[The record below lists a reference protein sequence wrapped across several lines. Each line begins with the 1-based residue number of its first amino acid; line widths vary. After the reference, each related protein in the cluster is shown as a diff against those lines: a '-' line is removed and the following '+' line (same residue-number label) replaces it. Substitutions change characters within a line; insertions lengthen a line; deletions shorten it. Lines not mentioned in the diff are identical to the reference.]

1 MSSIWQ
7 GEKIRL
13 RATEPGDF
21 GLYVDSEG
29 NINTDTEKAYD
40 KVEMPYTPEQRKEI
54 LGKAISGSSGDNF
67 LFTAVDNSGEAVGQ
81 LVTFDCD
88 LRMGSFKYG
97 LFFTEKARGKGY
109 ASEAARIL
117 LDYYF
122 NYLRYHKANVYIYD
136 FNTAS
141 QKFHEK
147 LGFVKEGIL
156 REVAYMDGE
165 YHDAVYY
172 GITSEE
178 FNCIK

>member
-7 GEKIRL
+7 GENIRL

-21 GLYVDSEG
+21 GMYSDNAG
-29 NINTDTEKAYD
+29 NVNTDTEKAYD
-40 KVEMPYTPEQRKEI
+40 KIEMPYTGEQRKE
-54 LGKAISGSSGDNF
+54 LLSKAISANSGDNF
-67 LFTAVDNSGEAVGQ
+67 LFTAVDSEGEAVGQ
-81 LVTFDCD
+81 LITFDCD
-88 LRMGSFKYG
+88 SRLGCFKYG

-147 LGFVKEGIL
+147 LGFVKEGTV
-156 REVAYMDGE
+156 REVAYIDGA
-165 YHDAVYY
+165 YHDAIYY
-172 GITSEE
+172 GITAEE
-178 FNCIK
+178 FNCNS